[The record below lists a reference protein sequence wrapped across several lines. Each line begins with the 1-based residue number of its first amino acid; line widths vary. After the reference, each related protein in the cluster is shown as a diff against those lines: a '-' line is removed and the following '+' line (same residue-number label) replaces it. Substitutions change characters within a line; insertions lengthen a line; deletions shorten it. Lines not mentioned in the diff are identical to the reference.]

1 MIVDYTGIKTIEYQH
16 DWFLRAYLHT
26 VDNDCVQIF
35 YLYNGRVFVF
45 LNNTCNHLRQKKSH
59 VFLKK
64 LLTVNL
70 VYSLQLLHELKME
83 VHV

>member
-1 MIVDYTGIKTIEYQH
+1 MIGFYELICTQSIMIVCKFSIQ
-16 DWFLRAYLHT
+16 
-26 VDNDCVQIF
+26 
-35 YLYNGRVFVF
+35 YNGRVFVF
-45 LNNTCNHLRQKKSH
+45 LNNTCNHLQQKKSH